1 MKTFTDYFSE
11 LKPHITGYI
20 DIAFEIKAD
29 ICRASEVIGV
39 FCNSHSIIAK
49 DFAMGRVFH
58 AIKKLQIPL
67 IILDS
72 NEYSTHFK
80 ILINE

>member
-1 MKTFTDYFSE
+1 MSDFKTYFD
-11 LKPHITGYI
+11 LLRPHITGYI
-20 DIAFEIKAD
+20 DIAFEVKAD

-39 FCNSHSIIAK
+39 FCSSHSIIAK